1 MIMTGHL
8 AFPELDPTG
17 DPATLSRPI
26 LTGLLRDDLGY
37 RGVIITDSLRM
48 QGVRELYDDGEI
60 AVRALEAG
68 VDVLLEP
75 ADPRRAVAAIT
86 EALRAGRLSEERI
99 DASVRRILALK
110 QRRGLFAAPPTDPG
124 TINRVVGSVEH
135 LHRARE
141 ITAASTTLIRD
152 DEQLVPLIRRPLCLL
167 GADADAIARLAT
179 AFTAAGLGVTRL
191 VTGPQPDRTTIDRAR
206 QSAHAAGQTV
216 IITSGGYRSRGQ
228 RALVRAVR
236 EAAERVVLV
245 AIGEPYDAGLITAGG
260 TMLLSYSATPIALD
274 AAVDVLLGRRRASG
288 RLPVAIGENLD
299 HPLFPFGAGTS

>member
-8 AFPELDPTG
+8 AFPELDPSG

-75 ADPRRAVAAIT
+75 ADPQQAVNAIT
-86 EALRAGRLSEERI
+86 EALRTGRLTEDRI
-99 DASVRRILALK
+99 DASVRRILEVK
-110 QRRGLFAAPPTDPG
+110 QRRGLFGASPTDPA
-124 TINRVVGSVEH
+124 TVNRVVGSVEH

-141 ITAASTTLIRD
+141 IAAASTTLIRD
-152 DEQLVPLIRRPLCLL
+152 DDQLVPLIRRPVCLL
-167 GADADAIARLAT
+167 GADADAVARLAT
-179 AFTAAGLGVTRL
+179 ALTAAGLQVSRL
-191 VTGPQPDRTTIDRAR
+191 VTGPQPDREMIERAR
-206 QSAHAAGQTV
+206 HLARGGGQTV
-216 IITSGGYRSRGQ
+216 IITSGAHRSRGQ

-236 EAAERVVLV
+236 DAAERVVLV
-245 AIGEPYDAGLITAGG
+245 AIAEPYDAGLITAGG

-274 AAVDVLLGRRRASG
+274 AVIDVLLGRQRPTG
-288 RLPVAIGENLD
+288 RLPVAIGENIE